1 MPEFTQRL
9 FSAAEPLALNAQAAL
24 GPPRAPERGQFS
36 LLVRHFLE
44 RFFNHETASPDGDAR
59 ARMVL
64 IACATA
70 LPPFIVALYLWPIY
84 HPFIHGTLKPVPYWV
99 QVNHRFFFV
108 VYSFVALGIVTVFE
122 WDLFFPDLLD
132 IFVLTTLPIENRKL
146 FFARAAAIGILL
158 AGFLLDASL
167 LSTLMLP
174 ISIEPHSM
182 SRYFAAHVLAV
193 GGAGVFSAASI
204 LAVQGVLLS
213 ILGERL
219 FRKLSLFLQGLSITF
234 LLMLL
239 LLFPVL
245 SDAVPV
251 FFENGTAR
259 FFPPFWFLG
268 IYECIFEGPVALPVY
283 SRLAQIGCEATLV
296 VAAIALLAYPIAYL
310 RRVRQLMVGTGSRD
324 TRNWMTYPLQG
335 LIHRVLV
342 RHPLSRAVFHFI
354 SQTLLRVPRYRI
366 YLVLYGGVGLSVVAA
381 TIVRLSIVNRHVRME
396 FSSDGMRTAIAIVA
410 FWLIAGLRLA
420 FVSSGNQRGSWVFR
434 AIHGRPPRFDSAMEL
449 FSAARVWVLLWGLLL
464 TYTAYFILRTF
475 TAGELLSWPATI
487 SQLLVAGGMCLLLT
501 DIFFLHVTIV
511 PFTGEPPREESSL
524 AISMLKYMAFV
535 PLVASL
541 PVSVEP
547 WMELSVLHCV
557 VAVLVIA
564 AAHMA
569 LRRRYR
575 GVIWEHC
582 NMAELEDGEDE
593 FPMKLGLRY

>member
-1 MPEFTQRL
+1 MSEFTQRL
-9 FSAAEPLALNAQAAL
+9 FTATEPLALNAQAAL

-64 IACATA
+64 VACATA

-84 HPFIHGTLKPVPYWV
+84 HPFMGDVLKPIPYWV
-99 QVNHRFFFV
+99 KVNHHFFFV
-108 VYSFVALGIVTVFE
+108 VYSFVAMGIVTVFE

-132 IFVLTTLPIENRKL
+132 LFVLTTLPVKNRKL
-146 FFARAAAIGILL
+146 FLARAAAIGILL
-158 AGFLLDASL
+158 AGFLFDASL
-167 LSTLMLP
+167 FSTLMLP
-174 ISIEPHSM
+174 ISIEPQSM
-182 SRYFAAHVLAV
+182 SRFFAAQVLAV

-213 ILGERL
+213 VVGERF
-219 FRKLSLFLQGLSITF
+219 FRKLSLFLQGLSITL

-251 FFENGTAR
+251 FLENGSGR

-268 IYECIFEGPVALPVY
+268 IYERILQGPSALPIY
-283 SRLAQIGCEATLV
+283 SRLAQIGWEATLV
-296 VAAIALLAYPIAYL
+296 VVAIALLAYPFAYL
-310 RRVRQLMVGTGSRD
+310 RRVRQLVEGAGSRD

-335 LIHRVLV
+335 LVHRLV
-342 RHPLSRAVFHFI
+342 ARNPLRRAVFHFI

-381 TIVRLSIVNRHVRME
+381 TILRLSIVDHHVRME
-396 FSSDGMRTAIAIVA
+396 LSPDGMRTAIAIVA
-410 FWLIAGLRLA
+410 FWMIAGLRLA

-434 AIHGRPPRFDSAMEL
+434 AIHGRPPQFGSAMEL
-449 FSAARVWVLLWGLLL
+449 FSAARIWVLLLGFIL
-464 TYTAYFILRTF
+464 TFVAYFALRAF
-475 TAGELLSWPATI
+475 APAELLSWPTTI
-487 SQLLVAGGMCLLLT
+487 SQLVVGGGLCLLLS

-511 PFTGEPPREESSL
+511 PFTGEAPREESSL

-547 WMELSVLHCV
+547 WMEMSVVHFLV
-557 VAVLVIA
+557 VALAIA
-564 AAHMA
+564 AAHLA
-569 LRRRYR
+569 LRRRHR
-575 GVIWEHC
+575 GVIREYC

>member
-1 MPEFTQRL
+1 
-9 FSAAEPLALNAQAAL
+9 
-24 GPPRAPERGQFS
+24 
-36 LLVRHFLE
+36 
-44 RFFNHETASPDGDAR
+44 
-59 ARMVL
+59 
-64 IACATA
+64 
-70 LPPFIVALYLWPIY
+70 
-84 HPFIHGTLKPVPYWV
+84 
-99 QVNHRFFFV
+99 
-108 VYSFVALGIVTVFE
+108 
-122 WDLFFPDLLD
+122 
-132 IFVLTTLPIENRKL
+132 
-146 FFARAAAIGILL
+146 LL
-158 AGFLLDASL
+158 AGFLLDASF

-213 ILGERL
+213 VLGERL
-219 FRKLSLFLQGLSITF
+219 FRKLSLFLQGLSITL

-251 FFENGTAR
+251 FLENGSAR
-259 FFPPFWFLG
+259 WIPPFWFLG
-268 IYECIFEGPVALPVY
+268 LYERIFEGTLALPAY
-283 SRLAQIGCEATLV
+283 SHLAHIGCEATFV
-296 VAAIALLAYPIAYL
+296 VTAIAMFAYPVAYL

-324 TRNWMTYPLQG
+324 TRSWIAYPLQRV
-335 LIHRVLV
+335 IHRFLTQ
-342 RHPLSRAVFHFI
+342 HPLSRAVFHFI

-381 TIVRLSIVNRHVRME
+381 TILRLSVVGHHVQME
-396 FSSDGMRTAIAIVA
+396 ISPDGMRTAIVIVA

-449 FSAARVWVLLWGLLL
+449 FSAAWVWVLLWGVILTYAAYFALRAFAPAELL
-464 TYTAYFILRTF
+464 T
-475 TAGELLSWPATI
+475 WPATI
-487 SQLLVAGGMCLLLT
+487 SQLLVGGGMCLLLT

-524 AISMLKYMAFV
+524 AISLLKYMAFI

-547 WMELSVLHCV
+547 WMEMSAIHFIL
-557 VAVLVIA
+557 AALVIA
-564 AAHMA
+564 AVHLA

-575 GVIWEHC
+575 SVIWEHC

>member
-9 FSAAEPLALNAQAAL
+9 FTATEPLALNAQAAL
-24 GPPRAPERGQFS
+24 GPPRPPERGQFS

-64 IACATA
+64 TACAAA

-84 HPFIHGTLKPVPYWV
+84 HPFVRGTLGPVPYWV
-99 QVNHRFFFV
+99 QVNHHFFFV
-108 VYSFVALGIVTVFE
+108 VYSFVAMGIVTVFE

-132 IFVLTTLPIENRKL
+132 IFVLTTLPIQDRKL
-146 FFARAAAIGILL
+146 FLARAAAIGILL
-158 AGFLLDASL
+158 AGFLLDASF

-174 ISIEPHSM
+174 ISIEPHSV
-182 SRYFAAHVLAV
+182 SRYFAAHALAV

-213 ILGERL
+213 VLGERL
-219 FRKLSLFLQGLSITF
+219 FRKLSLFLQGLSITL

-251 FFENGTAR
+251 FLENGSAR
-259 FFPPFWFLG
+259 WIPPFWFLG
-268 IYECIFEGPVALPVY
+268 LYERIFEGPVAFPAY
-283 SRLAQIGCEATLV
+283 SHLAHIGCEATFV
-296 VAAIALLAYPIAYL
+296 VTAIALLAYPVAYL

-324 TRNWMTYPLQG
+324 TRSWIAYPLQG
-335 LIHRVLV
+335 VIHRFLAQ
-342 RHPLSRAVFHFI
+342 HPLSRAVFHFI

-381 TIVRLSIVNRHVRME
+381 TILRLSVVGHYVRMDI
-396 FSSDGMRTAIAIVA
+396 SPDGMRTAIAIVA

-434 AIHGRPPRFDSAMEL
+434 AIHGRPPRFDAAMEL
-449 FSAARVWVLLWGLLL
+449 FSAARVWVLLWGVILTNLAYFALRAFAPAELL
-464 TYTAYFILRTF
+464 T
-475 TAGELLSWPATI
+475 WPATI
-487 SQLLVAGGMCLLLT
+487 SQLLVGGGMCLLLT
-501 DIFFLHVTIV
+501 DIFFLHVTSV

-524 AISMLKYMAFV
+524 AISLLKYMAFI

-547 WMELSVLHCV
+547 WMETSAIHFIL
-557 VAVLVIA
+557 AALVIA
-564 AAHMA
+564 AAHLA
-569 LRRRYR
+569 LRRSYR
-575 GVIWEHC
+575 SVIWEHC